1 MNSKDFNNDAEREGA
16 ADSTSA
22 QSSAQTSSGFQG
34 SAQSGQN
41 AYGQNGQSAY
51 GQAGTAQGRP
61 GQTFQAPGH
70 QNGPAFQG
78 PGHHS
83 NPGTYGQSGMDRF
96 FNSIRAMNLY
106 RAQPRVLGG
115 VCSGIS
121 QRYGIDMTLVRI
133 LFIVAALL
141 GFGGFLYSLAWAF
154 LPEVEDG
161 RIHVE
166 QALHGDFTGGLAG
179 AIVLALFLSL
189 IHI

>member
-22 QSSAQTSSGFQG
+22 Q
-34 SAQSGQN
+34 
-41 AYGQNGQSAY
+41 
-51 GQAGTAQGRP
+51 GRP
-61 GQTFQAPGH
+61 GQTFQGTGYQAPGY

-78 PGHHS
+78 PGYHS

-133 LFIVAALL
+133 LFI
-141 GFGGFLYSLAWAF
+141 
-154 LPEVEDG
+154 EIG
-161 RIHVE
+161 RAHV
-166 QALHGDFTGGLAG
+166 
-179 AIVLALFLSL
+179 
-189 IHI
+189 

>member
-22 QSSAQTSSGFQG
+22 PGLSADQLWGPG
-34 SAQSGQN
+34 AQRRAARTLTGK
-41 AYGQNGQSAY
+41 
-51 GQAGTAQGRP
+51 TARALTARPALRRRP
-61 GQTFQAPGH
+61 GQTFQGTGYQAPGH

-78 PGHHS
+78 ADHQGPGYHS

-121 QRYGIDMTLVRI
+121 QRYGIDMTPGAHLVYSCRPAWFWRFP
-133 LFIVAALL
+133 LRPGL
-141 GFGGFLYSLAWAF
+141 GFPARG
-154 LPEVEDG
+154 
-161 RIHVE
+161 
-166 QALHGDFTGGLAG
+166 
-179 AIVLALFLSL
+179 
-189 IHI
+189 